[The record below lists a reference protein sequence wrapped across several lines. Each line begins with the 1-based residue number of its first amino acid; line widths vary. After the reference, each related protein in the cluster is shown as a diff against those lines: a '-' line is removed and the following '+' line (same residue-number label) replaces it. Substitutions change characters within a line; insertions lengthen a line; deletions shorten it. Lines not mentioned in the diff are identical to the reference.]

1 MKKFLIKSVLII
13 ALFALSYGAVMIVAY
28 DYLYPYPKGF
38 LDELERADEARYYA
52 LVHKVK
58 IDKDTLL
65 YFTKSKNGVGGEL
78 HFGTLDCSK
87 PDFIA
92 NFFCEATSSV
102 YMPCDTISYTVTSDA
117 SQTCYLFGATEDENT
132 VSIEITFFK
141 DENNKI
147 TYELIFENQCFY
159 YKGFD
164 SSWAQYPFIMT
175 GYNADGYATFEVQGE
190 PFEMNQ
196 PAVINR

>member
-1 MKKFLIKSVLII
+1 MKKFLIKSVVII
-13 ALFALSYGAVMIVAY
+13 VLFIVSYIGVMIFAY

-52 LVHKVK
+52 LVYKEK

-65 YFTKSKNGVGGEL
+65 YFTKSKNGVGADL

-92 NFFCEATSSV
+92 NFFCESTSSV
-102 YMPCDTISYTVTSDA
+102 YMKCETISYTITSDP
-117 SQTCYLFGATEDENT
+117 SQTCYLFGATQDENT
-132 VSIEITFFK
+132 VRIDITFIK

-147 TYELIFENQCFY
+147 TYELIYVKQCFY
-159 YKGFD
+159 YKDFD
-164 SSWAQYPFIMT
+164 PSWAQYRFIMR
-175 GYNADGYATFEVQGE
+175 GYNSEGYITFELYGE

>member
-1 MKKFLIKSVLII
+1 MKKFLIKSVVIVV
-13 ALFALSYGAVMIVAY
+13 LFILSYYAVMIVAY

-52 LVHKVK
+52 LVHTVK

-65 YFTKSKNGVGGEL
+65 YFTKSKNGVGADL
-78 HFGTLDCSK
+78 HFGTLDSSK

-92 NFFCEATSSV
+92 NFFCTSTSSV
-102 YMPCDTISYTVTSDA
+102 YMPCDTISYTITSDA
-117 SQTCYLFGATEDENT
+117 SQTCYLFGATRDENT
-132 VSIEITFFK
+132 VSIEITFIK
-141 DENNKI
+141 DEDNKI

-164 SSWAQYPFIMT
+164 PSWAQYPFVMI
-175 GYNADGYATFEVQGE
+175 GYNSEGFATFELPGE

-196 PAVINR
+196 PAKINR

>member
-1 MKKFLIKSVLII
+1 MKKFLIKSVIII
-13 ALFALSYGAVMIVAY
+13 ALFALSYGVVMIVAY

-38 LDELERADEARYYA
+38 LDDLERADEARYYA

-65 YFTKSKNGVGGEL
+65 YFTKSKNGVGADL

-87 PDFIA
+87 PDIIA
-92 NFFCEATSSV
+92 NFFCESTSSV
-102 YMPCDTISYTVTSDA
+102 YMPCDTLSYTVTSDS
-117 SQTCYLFGATEDENT
+117 SQTCYLFGATQDENT
-132 VSIEITFFK
+132 VRISVTFIK

-147 TYELIFENQCFY
+147 TYELIFENQCYY

-164 SSWAQYPFIMT
+164 SSWAQYPFVMT
-175 GYNADGYATFEVQGE
+175 GHNSEGFITFELYGE

-196 PAVINR
+196 PAKINR